1 MPLDTSTL
9 TAFENAAAGHDGV
22 LSDPTG
28 ALVIKPC
35 TPQEIAFYESAAA
48 AHPRFA
54 RYMPT
59 FMGTLK
65 LGGEATT
72 TTTTAG
78 SPPTAPAGTAASL
91 QPNDPGPLKGKKLA
105 TDTSIVLENAAAGF
119 ARPNVLD
126 LKLGARLW
134 DDGTAEAKRA
144 RLDKVAAET
153 TSSSL
158 GFRIA
163 GMRVWQGDGVEKK
176 EEEEEKGELASLDP
190 ASGYKTFN
198 KLYGRVFAADT
209 VKQGFRDYLLVPS
222 AGVTPAAARETIRR
236 LVADVRGVQAALE
249 AEESRMYSAS
259 LLFVY
264 EGDPAAARAASAK
277 LAEKERAELDALQSG
292 TATGTQGWNEDDDDE
307 VEVEVEVDAQGQMRL
322 VGKDGAVVEGGV
334 DDGQDVDVQMDDDDE
349 EEEPKLVTVKLID
362 FAHARWTPGEGPDE
376 NALRGVRAVVILL
389 EELER
394 ELETEESQ

>member
-1 MPLDTSTL
+1 FATMPLDTSTL

-176 EEEEEKGELASLDP
+176 EEEEEEKGELASLDP

-259 LLFVY
+259 LLF
-264 EGDPAAARAASAK
+264 
-277 LAEKERAELDALQSG
+277 
-292 TATGTQGWNEDDDDE
+292 
-307 VEVEVEVDAQGQMRL
+307 
-322 VGKDGAVVEGGV
+322 DGAVVEGGV

-389 EELER
+389 EEL
-394 ELETEESQ
+394 

>member
-1 MPLDTSTL
+1 MPLDPSTL

-65 LGGEATT
+65 LGGEATAADT
-72 TTTTAG
+72 
-78 SPPTAPAGTAASL
+78 AGTAASL

-163 GMRVWQGDGVEKK
+163 GMRVWQGDGVDKK
-176 EEEEEKGELASLDP
+176 EEGELASLDP

-198 KLYGRVFAADT
+198 KLYGRVFAADN

-222 AGVTPAAARETIRR
+222 AGVTPAAARHTIRR

-264 EGDPAAARAASAK
+264 EGDPAAARAAAAK

-292 TATGTQGWNEDDDDE
+292 TATGPQGWNEDDDDE

-334 DDGQDVDVQMDDDDE
+334 DDGQDVDEQMDDDDE

-376 NALRGVRAVVILL
+376 NALRGVRAVVSLL
-389 EELER
+389 EELEK
-394 ELETEESQ
+394 ELEEEEEESQ

>member
-1 MPLDTSTL
+1 MPLDPSTL

-35 TPQEIAFYESAAA
+35 TAQEIAFYESATAS
-48 AHPRFA
+48 HPRFA
-54 RYMPT
+54 QYMPT
-59 FMGTLK
+59 FMGTLQLNK
-65 LGGEATT
+65 GDEAKEL
-72 TTTTAG
+72 AAAV
-78 SPPTAPAGTAASL
+78 SEKPAATGTAATLAS
-91 QPNDPGPLKGKKLA
+91 NDPGPLKGKKLD

-163 GMRVWQGDGVEKK
+163 GMRVWQGEGQSKT
-176 EEEEEKGELASLDP
+176 EEELSAVDP
-190 ASGYKTFN
+190 ESGYKTFN
-198 KLYGRVFAADT
+198 KMYGRTFSADNVAT
-209 VKQGFRDYLLVPS
+209 GFREYLLVPS
-222 AGVTPAAARETIRR
+222 AGVTPASARKTVNRF
-236 LVADVRGVQAALE
+236 LADVRGVQAMLE

-264 EGDPAAARAASAK
+264 EGDPAAARSAEEK
-277 LAEKERAELDALQSG
+277 LAAKERAELDALQ
-292 TATGTQGWNEDDDDE
+292 
-307 VEVEVEVDAQGQMRL
+307 
-322 VGKDGAVVEGGV
+322 
-334 DDGQDVDVQMDDDDE
+334 DVQMDDGEDE
-349 EEEPKLVTVKLID
+349 DEEPKLASVKLID
-362 FAHARWTPGEGPDE
+362 FAHASWTPGQGPDE
-376 NALRGVRAVVILL
+376 NALRGVRAIVNVL
-389 EELER
+389 EELEK
-394 ELETEESQ
+394 ELAGKE

>member
-1 MPLDTSTL
+1 MPQLDPSTL

-35 TPQEIAFYESAAA
+35 TQQEIAFYESAAA

-54 RYMPT
+54 QYMPT
-59 FMGTLK
+59 FMGTLS
-65 LGGEATT
+65 LNGAADE
-72 TTTTAG
+72 G
-78 SPPTAPAGTAASL
+78 SSAEGPTAATLAPS
-91 QPNDPGPLKGKKLA
+91 DPGPLKGKRLD

-119 ARPNVLD
+119 VRPNVLD

-134 DDGTAEAKRA
+134 GDGTAEAKRA

-163 GMRVWQGDGVEKK
+163 GMRVWQGEKIETK
-176 EEEEEKGELASLDP
+176 EEDTELASVDP

-198 KLYGRVFAADT
+198 KLYGRVFTADN
-209 VKQGFRDYLLVPS
+209 VAQGFRDYLLVPT
-222 AGVTPAAARETIRR
+222 AGVTPAAARATVQR
-236 LVADVRGVQAALE
+236 LLADVRGVQAALE

-264 EGDPAAARAASAK
+264 EGDPAAARAAEAK
-277 LAEKERAELDALQSG
+277 LAEKERAELDALQS
-292 TATGTQGWNEDDDDE
+292 ATSTGAHGLNEEDDDE
-307 VEVEVEVDAQGQMRL
+307 VEVEVEVDEHGKMRL

-334 DDGQDVDVQMDDDDE
+334 DDGHDLDVQMGEDEDE

-362 FAHARWTPGEGPDE
+362 FAHASWTPGQGPDE
-376 NALRGVRAVVILL
+376 NALRGVRAVVSVL
-389 EELER
+389 EGLER
-394 ELETEESQ
+394 ELDGKLQQ